1 MLLLLFFFGFLV
13 EIQKETNGKVPVVF
27 VGNAAFAVVVVPGP
41 ELDGAAF
48 ATYDSV
54 AAPDDYRLNPPAI

>member
-1 MLLLLFFFGFLV
+1 M
-13 EIQKETNGKVPVVF
+13 F